1 VLGLALLEMVPLF
14 LPGIFQYGGFGF
26 RLLLN
31 PDTDPDPGIKTSTK
45 DEGKFRKASGHPKRH
60 IALKMYFLVVSLF
73 LGHSCL
79 WIRI

>member
-1 VLGLALLEMVPLF
+1 LRIKKIYKHQFVLGLALLEMVPLF

-31 PDTDPDPGIKTSTK
+31 PDTDPDTGIKTSTK

-60 IALKMYFLVVSLF
+60 IALIQR
-73 LGHSCL
+73 GT
-79 WIRI
+79 